1 MPESKTRAAADE
13 KRKLK
18 RLEEVRSIQQ
28 DKAMKGLPNERRW
41 VPPLFIGCALLGVA
55 WIIAWS
61 VAGTSIPFMTAMG
74 NWNMLIGMGLI
85 ALAFLLMTLWK

>member
-18 RLEEVRSIQQ
+18 RHEQVESIHR
-28 DKAMKGLPNERRW
+28 DKAMKGVPNERRW
-41 VPPLFIGCALLGVA
+41 VPPLFITCALLGVA
-55 WIIAWS
+55 WIITYS
-61 VAGTSIPFMTAMG
+61 VAGASIPFMVTLG
-74 NWNMLIGMGLI
+74 TWNMLIGMGLI

>member
-1 MPESKTRAAADE
+1 MPESKSRPAADE

-18 RLEEVRSIQQ
+18 RHEQVQSIQRE
-28 DKAMKGLPNERRW
+28 KSMKGLPNERRW
-41 VPPLFIGCALLGVA
+41 VPPVFISCALVGVA

-61 VAGTSIPFMTAMG
+61 VAGSAIPFMVAIG